1 MARHGCGPGPSA
13 TQEDQPSAGSRE
25 CGAPLSKAVTVPNK
39 AVADRSARACIAE
52 HRAGGGSELGC

>member
-1 MARHGCGPGPSA
+1 M
-13 TQEDQPSAGSRE
+13 
-25 CGAPLSKAVTVPNK
+25 SKAVTVPNK